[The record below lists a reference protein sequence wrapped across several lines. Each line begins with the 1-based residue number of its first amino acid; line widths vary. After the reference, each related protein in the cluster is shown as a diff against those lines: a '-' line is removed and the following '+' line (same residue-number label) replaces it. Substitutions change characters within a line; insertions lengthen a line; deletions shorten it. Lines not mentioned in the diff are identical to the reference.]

1 MITLPLNLA
10 RIIMGHV
17 LKGRFNAVK
26 QLSQFLGRK
35 SSGSLMRESQK
46 YLKNAK
52 KKGMPYKPIT
62 GRYVKKNDLAWK
74 DKFRTP
80 MKTNRRKEWAEYSD
94 DIYSGD
100 TQARQI
106 PGNVKY
112 EEFLGSNLYGPKKA
126 LSTGRVR
133 PLAEELIGNDKFANK
148 LVKMHNGKLP
158 K

>member
-10 RIIMGHV
+10 RIVMGHV

-35 SSGSLMRESQK
+35 SSGSLMRESQR

-52 KKGMPYKPIT
+52 KKGMPHTPIT
-62 GRYVKKNDLAWK
+62 GRYIKKYQLGWK

-80 MKTNRRKEWAEYSD
+80 TRFKPRKEWAEYSD
-94 DIYSGD
+94 DIYQGD
-100 TQARQI
+100 IKARLT

-112 EEFLGSNLYGPKKA
+112 EEIISNQFAKPRKA
-126 LSTGRVR
+126 VSDGRVL
-133 PLAEELIGNDKFANK
+133 PLAQELIQNNKFAK
-148 LVKMHNGKLP
+148 ELWATSHKIK
-158 K
+158 